1 MKTRIVQEPRMKDKE
16 PKPKD
21 DEVDDSTLIGEFM
34 KNTSW
39 LDTNPQYEMREIR
52 RRGSIKGRIV

>member
-1 MKTRIVQEPRMKDKE
+1 MKDKE